1 MLAIRRSSLSHS
13 RKHSFV
19 SVLQWFKMEN
29 DKVSLEDSSEFNV
42 GELSDT
48 TVAIFMPR
56 GVEII
61 NKEKILE
68 I

>member
-1 MLAIRRSSLSHS
+1 
-13 RKHSFV
+13 
-19 SVLQWFKMEN
+19 MEN

-61 NKEKILE
+61 NKEKTLE